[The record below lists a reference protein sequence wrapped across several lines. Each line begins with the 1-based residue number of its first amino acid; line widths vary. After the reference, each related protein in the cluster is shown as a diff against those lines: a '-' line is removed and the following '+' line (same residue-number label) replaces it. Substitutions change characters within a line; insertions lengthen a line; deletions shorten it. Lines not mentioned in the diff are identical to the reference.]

1 MKKKIILGIVV
12 LVAIVVGL
20 FVVINSEKNSQVSDE
35 QTIKIGVSAPLT
47 GDLAFLG
54 ESYKDGINLAI
65 KDLPK
70 TKYKY
75 EVIFEDDK
83 FDPTTGAST
92 ASKLINSDNVDVLL
106 SFGSPVGNAVSP
118 IAENAKILHVNSI
131 ASDPKVAIGD
141 YNFVHWTPPYEESS
155 LTAKELVKRNIKNV
169 VIFEQNQPG
178 VQAVMNSIKKD
189 LPNAGINISDDEK
202 FNGNETDFRT
212 IINKAKTHPADIYI
226 LEATSPSIE
235 ILAKQIRDLGIKTPF
250 TGVESFE
257 FTDQPQLFEGEWYV
271 NASNPNQKFVNEFTK
286 TYNTNP
292 KVGAGNGADVI
303 NMIVQTVENTGDGK
317 TKPSRQEI
325 RDAFAKIQNF
335 QGVMGNLSIDKDGI
349 IVSQATVRQIENGK
363 PVTIGE

>member
-189 LPNAGINISDDEK
+189 LPNAGINISDD
-202 FNGNETDFRT
+202 
-212 IINKAKTHPADIYI
+212 H
-226 LEATSPSIE
+226 
-235 ILAKQIRDLGIKTPF
+235 
-250 TGVESFE
+250 
-257 FTDQPQLFEGEWYV
+257 
-271 NASNPNQKFVNEFTK
+271 
-286 TYNTNP
+286 
-292 KVGAGNGADVI
+292 
-303 NMIVQTVENTGDGK
+303 
-317 TKPSRQEI
+317 
-325 RDAFAKIQNF
+325 
-335 QGVMGNLSIDKDGI
+335 
-349 IVSQATVRQIENGK
+349 
-363 PVTIGE
+363 